1 MIFMNAF
8 FNSQFNYCSLV
19 MSQPILSSKINKLHE
34 RCLRLICTD
43 NTSTLQEFFDKD
55 NLVSTHLKNMQS
67 LAIELYE
74 EANNISTEI
83 IKEVFNFCGERGY
96 DLKQQN
102 IYR

>member
-1 MIFMNAF
+1 MKD
-8 FNSQFNYCSLV
+8 V
-19 MSQPILSSKINKLHE
+19 
-34 RCLRLICTD
+34 
-43 NTSTLQEFFDKD
+43 STLQEFFDKD